1 MPSKNDLSA
10 LKVKSKNS
18 LVKAQETFNKKQGNS
33 TAWRKPKPVMEKQS
47 EIVWLRFTK
56 SELAQIK
63 EKAGL
68 VPVATFL
75 KNELYQRSNLLKEF

>member
-10 LKVKSKNS
+10 LKVKSKDS
-18 LVKAQETFNKKQGNS
+18 LVEANNTLNKKQGS
-33 TAWRKPKPVMEKQS
+33 AKAWRKPKPVMEKQS
-47 EIVWLRFTK
+47 EIVGLRFTK

-68 VPVATFL
+68 VPIATYL
-75 KNELYQRSNLLKEF
+75 KNFLVKNNLLK

>member
-33 TAWRKPKPVMEKQS
+33 TA
-47 EIVWLRFTK
+47 
-56 SELAQIK
+56 
-63 EKAGL
+63 
-68 VPVATFL
+68 
-75 KNELYQRSNLLKEF
+75 